1 MVWRKSMSNITYA
14 KPVKQSAVT
23 HSPSVTLTRATS
35 LPEGGFYLRLCHL
48 FQTYE
53 TVFDCSLSRASPA
66 NTFAFRLIRHF
77 VPPPSPREA

>member
-1 MVWRKSMSNITYA
+1 MSSIAYA

-23 HSPSVTLTRATS
+23 HSPSVTLARATS
-35 LPEGGFYLRLCHL
+35 LPEGGFYLCLCHL

-53 TVFDCSLSRASPA
+53 TIFDCALSRANPP

-77 VPPPSPREA
+77 VPPSHWARLK